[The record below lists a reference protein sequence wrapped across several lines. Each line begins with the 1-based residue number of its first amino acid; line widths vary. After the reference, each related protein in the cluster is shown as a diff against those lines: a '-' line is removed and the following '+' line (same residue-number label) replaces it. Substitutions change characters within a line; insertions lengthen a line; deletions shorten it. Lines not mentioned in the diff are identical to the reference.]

1 MSSEAL
7 AAEKLARAFGLEH
20 LSREALEKLARLL
33 AWVRPRRMTPPTVEH
48 MPDIIKPPPE
58 RVG

>member
-1 MSSEAL
+1 MTPEAL

-48 MPDIIKPPPE
+48 PADIVKPPPE
-58 RVG
+58 RWG

>member
-1 MSSEAL
+1 MSPEAL

-33 AWVRPRRMTPPTVEH
+33 AWVRPGRMV
-48 MPDIIKPPPE
+48 PPPIEQPADIVKPGSE
-58 RVG
+58 RWG